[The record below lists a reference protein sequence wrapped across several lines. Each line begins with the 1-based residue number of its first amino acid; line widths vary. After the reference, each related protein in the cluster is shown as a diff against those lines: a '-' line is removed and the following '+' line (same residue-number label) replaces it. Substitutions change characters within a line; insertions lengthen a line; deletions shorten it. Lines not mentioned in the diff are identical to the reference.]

1 MSEERPR
8 PFYIAVLLY
17 ESTAESGDKEPMYE
31 ESFVLLQ
38 AANEEEARAR
48 ALEHGRKQETRYV
61 SMEGKTINWA
71 LKHVVDVSP
80 VLEDELKDG
89 SELYARHF
97 KDYDAYH
104 AFEPLLGGSV
114 D

>member
-17 ESTAESGDKEPMYE
+17 ESTSESGDKAPMYE

-48 ALEHGRKQETRYV
+48 AVEHGRRQQTQYENAERQTVRQ
-61 SMEGKTINWA
+61 SF
-71 LKHVVDVSP
+71 KHVVDVSP
-80 VLEDELKDG
+80 VLSDELKDG
-89 SELYARHF
+89 AELYARHF
-97 KDYDAYH
+97 KNYDAYH